1 MTALMAM
8 ASVLAAALLLSVL
21 AVGLLLITKV
31 LQSVRGSLEQIAM
44 GVRAIETQSEAIP
57 TGMSELVERFS
68 PLAGELERAAER
80 LTAAGR
86 ELGRWRMGAE
96 D

>member
-1 MTALMAM
+1 MTVLMSL

-31 LQSVRGSLEQIAM
+31 LQSVRASLEQIAM
-44 GVRAIETQSEAIP
+44 GVRAIETQSESLP
-57 TGMSELVERFS
+57 TGMGKLVEHFS
-68 PLAGELERAAER
+68 PLAGDLERGAER

-86 ELGRWRMGAE
+86 ELDHWETAPE
-96 D
+96 K